1 MSNPLRRLKFLPW
14 RSLFLLSALVTL
26 IVIFL
31 DLLFTLGYNLS
42 PAIERVLTLL
52 YAPPFGVLVRF
63 AVVIGVGALAVEL
76 LERLFSNVVISIA
89 VLWTLVFCLAL
100 CLVLRAL
107 LPIPPDVLVNLYN
120 NEVQL
125 LGIVIGVFWKG
136 RPYWRY

>member
-14 RSLFLLSALVTL
+14 RSLFLLSAVVTL

-42 PAIERVLTLL
+42 PAIESVLTLL
-52 YAPPFGVLVRF
+52 YAPPLGVLVRF
-63 AVVIGVGALAVEL
+63 AVAVGVGALAVEL
-76 LERLFSNVVISIA
+76 LERLFQNVVVSIA
-89 VLWTLVFCLAL
+89 VLWALVFCLAL